1 MIERPPDE
9 TVQGVSVSRQAAI
22 DAFER
27 HLRAERGRSP
37 HTVRAYLGDLRDF
50 FAHLDGD
57 QAGTPAA
64 GGRNAPAGPREQA
77 PLPVSASENPET
89 PLASVRLSDLRA
101 WLGVLA
107 SAGAARSTIARRSAS
122 LRTFF
127 GWATREGHVDT
138 DPSLRLVAPKRH
150 RTLPPVLGK
159 DDAAGLLEVAA
170 VAADDEDPVH
180 LRNRA
185 VLELLYATG
194 VRVGELTGLDID
206 DVDFEA
212 EVVRVIGKGDK
223 ERRVPFGRPA
233 REALRGWLDRGRPRL
248 ALAGSGAGL
257 FLGRRGGRMDPRQ
270 VRTLVHD
277 MLTHVPDAPDLG
289 PHGLRHSAA
298 THLLE
303 GGADLRMVQ
312 ELLGHAS
319 LSTTQIYT
327 HVSIERLTASYT
339 QAHPRA

>member
-1 MIERPPDE
+1 MRRCS
-9 TVQGVSVSRQAAI
+9 VSPSRQATV

-50 FAHLDGD
+50 LAYCDR
-57 QAGTPAA
+57 AA
-64 GGRNAPAGPREQA
+64 GEGAGVSTVHAAAAPPRA
-77 PLPVSASENPET
+77 PET
-89 PLASVRLSDLRA
+89 ALGDILLSDLRA

-107 SAGAARSTIARRSAS
+107 AGGAARSSIARRSAA

-127 GWATREGHVDT
+127 GWAVRAGHVDT

-150 RTLPPVLGK
+150 RTLPPVLAK
-159 DDAAGLLEVAA
+159 DDAAGLLHVAA
-170 VAADDEDPVH
+170 VAADDDDPLH

-194 VRVGELTGLDID
+194 VRVGELTGLDVD
-206 DVDFEA
+206 DVDVEVD
-212 EVVRVIGKGDK
+212 VVRVIGKGDK

-233 REALRGWLDRGRPRL
+233 REALMSWLGEGRPRL
-248 ALAGSGAGL
+248 VTGRSGASL
-257 FLGRRGGRMDPRQ
+257 FLGKRGGRLDPRQ

-319 LSTTQIYT
+319 LATTQIYT
-327 HVSIERLTASYT
+327 HVSIERLTASYA

>member
-1 MIERPPDE
+1 MSP
-9 TVQGVSVSRQAAI
+9 SRQATV

-50 FAHLDGD
+50 FAHLDRAAAVDAQPGP
-57 QAGTPAA
+57 TPAEPTPTEPTPLRDVRLADLREWLGILA
-64 GGRNAPAGPREQA
+64 GG
-77 PLPVSASENPET
+77 
-89 PLASVRLSDLRA
+89 
-101 WLGVLA
+101 
-107 SAGAARSTIARRSAS
+107 GAARSTLARRSAT

-127 GWATREGHVDT
+127 GWAVREGHVDA

-150 RTLPPVLGK
+150 RTLPPVLAK
-159 DDAAGLLEVAA
+159 DDAVGLLDVAA
-170 VAADDEDPVH
+170 VAADDDDPMH

-194 VRVGELTGLDID
+194 VRVGELTGLDVD
-206 DVDFEA
+206 DVDLDVD
-212 EVVRVIGKGDK
+212 VVRVIGKGDK

-233 REALRGWLDRGRPRL
+233 RHALHTWLQRGRPRL
-248 ALAGSGAGL
+248 AQAGSGAAL
-257 FLGRRGGRMDPRQ
+257 FLGRRGGRLDPRQ

-303 GGADLRMVQ
+303 GGADLPMVQ
-312 ELLGHAS
+312 QLLGHAS

-327 HVSIERLTASYT
+327 LVTVEHLREVYLT
-339 QAHPRA
+339 AHPRAQ

>member
-1 MIERPPDE
+1 MTLVGVDAVTKVVDPCRGRCDG
-9 TVQGVSVSRQAAI
+9 VQVPTPRQDVI

-50 FAHLDGD
+50 LAHLDGERGASG
-57 QAGTPAA
+57 AGDEAARDGSPADI
-64 GGRNAPAGPREQA
+64 
-77 PLPVSASENPET
+77 PLDA
-89 PLASVRLSDLRA
+89 VRLADLRG

-107 SAGAARSTIARRSAS
+107 AAGAARATIARRSAS

-127 GWATREGHVDT
+127 GWATRQGHVDP

-150 RTLPPVLGK
+150 RTLPPVLAQNH
-159 DDAAGLLEVAA
+159 AADLLDIAA
-170 VAADDEDPVH
+170 VAADDDDPVH
-180 LRNRA
+180 LRDRA
-185 VLELLYATG
+185 ILELLYATG

-206 DVDFEA
+206 DLDLDSGVA
-212 EVVRVIGKGDK
+212 RVIGKGDK

-233 REALRGWLDRGRPRL
+233 AIAVSDWLSAGRPRL
-248 ALAGSGAGL
+248 AVDGSGPAL
-257 FLGRRGGRMDPRQ
+257 FLGRRGRRVDPRQ

-277 MLTHVPDAPDLG
+277 MLTHLPDAPDVG

-312 ELLGHAS
+312 ELLGHSS
-319 LSTTQIYT
+319 LATTQIYT
-327 HVSIERLTASYT
+327 HVSVERLAASYA

>member
-1 MIERPPDE
+1 M
-9 TVQGVSVSRQAAI
+9 SLSRQATV

-37 HTVRAYLGDLRDF
+37 HTIRAYLGDLRDF
-50 FAHLDGD
+50 FAHVDAEHARGTSTD
-57 QAGTPAA
+57 Q
-64 GGRNAPAGPREQA
+64 
-77 PLPVSASENPET
+77 PET
-89 PLASVRLSDLRA
+89 PLAAVRLSAVRLSDLRG

-107 SAGAARSTIARRSAS
+107 SGGAARSTIARRSAS

-127 GWATREGHVDT
+127 GWATREGHVDA

-150 RTLPPVLGK
+150 RTLPPVLAK
-159 DDAAGLLEVAA
+159 DDAVGLLDVAA
-170 VAADDEDPVH
+170 VAADDDEPVH

-185 VLELLYATG
+185 ILELLYATG
-194 VRVGELTGLDID
+194 VRVGELTGLDLD
-206 DVDFEA
+206 DVDV
-212 EVVRVIGKGDK
+212 EVDVIRVIGKGDK
-223 ERRVPFGRPA
+223 ERRVPFGQPA
-233 REALRGWLDRGRPRL
+233 RRALRAWIDGGRPRL
-248 ALAGSGAGL
+248 VRAGSGPAL
-257 FLGRRGGRMDPRQ
+257 FLGRRGGRVDPRQ

-327 HVSIERLTASYT
+327 HVSIERLTASYA